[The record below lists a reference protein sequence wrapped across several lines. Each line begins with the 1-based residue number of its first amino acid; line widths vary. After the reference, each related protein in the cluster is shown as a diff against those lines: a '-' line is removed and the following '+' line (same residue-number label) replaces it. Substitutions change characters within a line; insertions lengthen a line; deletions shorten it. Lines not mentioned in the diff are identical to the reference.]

1 MLDCRKSSGR
11 QSSNQRHVPDS
22 DLREEG
28 RATQDQP
35 CLTQGP
41 VTTGAGVLPGQ
52 WSIEQETLIPV
63 FLYYYLFMAVETDGD
78 QMWEATG
85 ADTWD
90 SLGLHPTHFPSSLP
104 EGSKLSASDPS
115 LGQDRMELHPQV
127 REPPPRH
134 GVTQR
139 KPSTL
144 CCALDL
150 GAHV

>member
-1 MLDCRKSSGR
+1 M
-11 QSSNQRHVPDS
+11 
-22 DLREEG
+22 
-28 RATQDQP
+28 
-35 CLTQGP
+35 TQGP

-115 LGQDRMELHPQV
+115 LGQDRMEPHPQV
-127 REPPPRH
+127 RVPPPRH
-134 GVTQR
+134 GITQR

-144 CCALDL
+144 CCALGL